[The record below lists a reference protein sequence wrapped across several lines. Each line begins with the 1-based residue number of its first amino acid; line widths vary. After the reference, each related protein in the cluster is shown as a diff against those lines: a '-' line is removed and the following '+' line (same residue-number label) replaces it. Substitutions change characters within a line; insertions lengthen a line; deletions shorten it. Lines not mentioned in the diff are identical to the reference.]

1 MRVKDDGE
9 SERRQSDSQDGSD
22 TEQRRLK
29 STNSP
34 LTGVM
39 AADPARPSS
48 VPLSPEAAR
57 LKSLNPLRVK
67 SAALEWRGSVRGR
80 KCLQRQDL
88 MFKRIWL
95 RSDGVR
101 EDDDDDGGGKWEGRW
116 EEPVRSEVLVCEV
129 LVPEWRSGGLLASS
143 SGSGSESGQ
152 MGSAVCA
159 LSSNTLHG
167 RREHQREGG
176 QQLNHMAM
184 LQV

>member
-1 MRVKDDGE
+1 MPGWKRHRAAEAAV
-9 SERRQSDSQDGSD
+9 
-22 TEQRRLK
+22 
-29 STNSP
+29 NSP

-39 AADPARPSS
+39 AADPARPSEPAAPGS
-48 VPLSPEAAR
+48 VPLSPDAAAAR
-57 LKSLNPLRVK
+57 LRSLKPLRVK

-101 EDDDDDGGGKWEGRW
+101 EDDDDDGGGGGEREGRW

-129 LVPEWRSGGLLASS
+129 LVPEWRSGGLLASG
-143 SGSGSESGQ
+143 SGSGSESRQ

-159 LSSNTLHG
+159 LSSSILQRG
-167 RREHQREGG
+167 ERRP
-176 QQLNHMAM
+176 A
-184 LQV
+184 